1 MTKESPLRKEIHRVL
16 QEMETADPE
25 TKEYQFV
32 AGNLRTLMEI
42 EALEAKTERES
53 APEPVLPEPKKTVSP
68 DTILLVAGNLLGI
81 LAVLNYERVHVVTS
95 KALGFILKPR

>member
-1 MTKESPLRKEIHRVL
+1 MTEESPLRKEIHRVL

-68 DTILLVAGNLLGI
+68 APPPARPGFAG
-81 LAVLNYERVHVVTS
+81 
-95 KALGFILKPR
+95 